1 MWAREASVGLWADA
15 SRREAPT
22 PGNLTVTS
30 IAVLSMHT
38 SPLAQPGVGDSGG
51 MNVYVREL
59 AGSLARA
66 GLDTTVYTRRWRD
79 GLDDVCEPEPGF
91 QVVHVDAGPPDL
103 AKEDLPGVVE
113 QFAIG
118 VADHLA
124 GRQRPAVLHANYW
137 LSGLAGHRLK
147 HELGLPL
154 VCTFHTLARVKATAG
169 DGEPQHRDRAEAEV
183 VGCADRLL
191 ASCRAEADQLVGLY
205 GADPTRIEI
214 VPPGVDHA
222 FFSPGFAIGDR
233 AGARAAIGV
242 GDGPT
247 LLFVGR
253 IQPLKRVGLAVAALA
268 EMAHTDARLVIVG
281 GPSGPDGDE
290 ELARVRA
297 MADHLGVA
305 HRVRFVP
312 PQPHHLLSSW
322 YRAADVV
329 VVPSRSE
336 SFGLVALEAAAC
348 GTPVVAASV
357 GGLTSIVDDGRTGI
371 LVDGDDPATWAGH
384 LDHLLDHP
392 ATAVAM
398 ATAAAR
404 RAGHYSWPAAA
415 ARLRRLYT
423 DLAQR
428 APVSC

>member
-1 MWAREASVGLWADA
+1 MPPAGG
-15 SRREAPT
+15 PPI
-22 PGNLTVTS
+22 PGDPVVTS

-66 GLDTTVYTRRWRD
+66 GLDTTVFTRRWRD
-79 GLDDVCEPEPGF
+79 GLDEVSEPEPGF
-91 QVVHVDAGPPDL
+91 RVVHIDAGPPDL
-103 AKEDLPGVVE
+103 AKEELPGVVD
-113 QFAIG
+113 QFAAG
-118 VADHLA
+118 VADHL
-124 GRQRPAVLHANYW
+124 GGGPLPSVLHANYW

-169 DGEPQHRDRAEAEV
+169 DDEPPHRDRAEAEII
-183 VGCADRLL
+183 GCADRLL
-191 ASCRAEADQLVGLY
+191 ASCTAEAEQLVGLY
-205 GADPTRIEI
+205 GAERTRIEI

-233 AGARAAIGV
+233 AGARAAIGL

-253 IQPLKRVGLAVAALA
+253 IQPLKRVDLAVAALA
-268 EMAHTDARLVIVG
+268 SMARTDAQLVIVG
-281 GPSGPDGDE
+281 GPSGPGGDE

-297 MADHLGVA
+297 LADRLGVA
-305 HRVRFVP
+305 ERVRFVP

-348 GTPVVAASV
+348 GTPVVAAAV

-371 LVDGDDPATWAGH
+371 LVDGADPATWAGH

-392 ATAVAM
+392 ATATAM

-404 RAGHYSWPAAA
+404 RARHYSWPAAA
-415 ARLRRLYT
+415 ARLRRLYA